1 MRIKGDRIKLAHF
14 SQEARPRCCC
24 FAEDGINEAADR
36 LAGAVHCLIDRS
48 VVRNVENEEL
58 TKPDAQNIPDLGV
71 EFALSE
77 SSDPVIEKAS
87 VS

>member
-1 MRIKGDRIKLAHF
+1 
-14 SQEARPRCCC
+14 
-24 FAEDGINEAADR
+24 
-36 LAGAVHCLIDRS
+36 